1 VNDEQ
6 IRRPAKAP
14 VAPPVRIAP
23 KTEPQMAELVRQLS
37 DDDLPTRQRARAQ
50 LEDLDILAL
59 PTLRKAQAAKPDLA
73 THQRIDSLIDRIKHE
88 QFVQALNLDREPVTL
103 RDSYGRD
110 RFGQGCLAARRLV
123 ERGVPVVE
131 VILGGWDTHMDNFRA
146 VKRSSG
152 ILDNGWAALL
162 SDLKERGL
170 LDTTLVVWIGE
181 FGRTP
186 RINAH
191 GGRDHWPHAFSVV
204 LAGAG
209 IKKGAVIGKTDR
221 TGAQVAERPVTVPEL
236 MATIC
241 AALGVDPARRQQADR
256 GIMIPLVDDNAPP
269 IQEALRAKPTK

>member
-1 VNDEQ
+1 
-6 IRRPAKAP
+6 
-14 VAPPVRIAP
+14 
-23 KTEPQMAELVRQLS
+23 
-37 DDDLPTRQRARAQ
+37 
-50 LEDLDILAL
+50 
-59 PTLRKAQAAKPDLA
+59 
-73 THQRIDSLIDRIKHE
+73 
-88 QFVQALNLDREPVTL
+88 
-103 RDSYGRD
+103 
-110 RFGQGCLAARRLV
+110 
-123 ERGVPVVE
+123 
-131 VILGGWDTHMDNFRA
+131 MDNFRA